1 MDNMEELDKFLETYN
16 IQRLNHEESDH
27 LNRPITSKEIESVVK
42 SLPWNTSPGSHGF
55 TCEFYLTFKEE
66 LILVLL
72 KRMLPNSFNKAS
84 ITLKPKP
91 DKDTARNKITG
102 QYPWWT

>member
-42 SLPWNTSPGSHGF
+42 SLP
-55 TCEFYLTFKEE
+55 
-66 LILVLL
+66 
-72 KRMLPNSFNKAS
+72 
-84 ITLKPKP
+84 
-91 DKDTARNKITG
+91 
-102 QYPWWT
+102 